1 MTVRKYSED
10 ELKIIDTVDIVEVVE
25 QFVSLSKHGNSYT
38 GFSPFKSEKTPSFSV
53 KPSDKIFK
61 DFSTGIGGN
70 VISFYAR
77 MKNISYREAM
87 QELAGIYGIRLSN
100 TTNKFVNKETIY
112 HKILKDANDIFR
124 RNLLENQRALEYMQS
139 RGYSLENL
147 KKYNIGYAKDGWN
160 LLLSELSEKYTV
172 EDIYKSGLITMNN
185 ENTNYFDSFRDRI
198 MFPIYNVRNQIIAF
212 GGRYIGSDS
221 ESPKYINSVE
231 TEIFKK
237 SNELYGIFDMGTA
250 LKNNKYATLPELIA
264 RDLDNLE
271 VNSYEFKGYSK
282 HISSTKEY
290 FEFNMDILNKE
301 IREELFGENNDRK
314 IFTRMK
320 DTPPALFKKT
330 AEVENSLVSNGCIIE
345 GTLKNSVLS
354 RGTIVEKGAVLENCI
369 VLQDCTIKSNA
380 ILKNI
385 IIDKNNIIASE
396 EKLNASPEHPLVIEK
411 QIRWDI
417 NKYKDLI
424 DYINND

>member
-1 MTVRKYSED
+1 
-10 ELKIIDTVDIVEVVE
+10 
-25 QFVSLSKHGNSYT
+25 
-38 GFSPFKSEKTPSFSV
+38 
-53 KPSDKIFK
+53 
-61 DFSTGIGGN
+61 
-70 VISFYAR
+70 
-77 MKNISYREAM
+77 
-87 QELAGIYGIRLSN
+87 
-100 TTNKFVNKETIY
+100 
-112 HKILKDANDIFR
+112 
-124 RNLLENQRALEYMQS
+124 
-139 RGYSLENL
+139 
-147 KKYNIGYAKDGWN
+147 
-160 LLLSELSEKYTV
+160 
-172 EDIYKSGLITMNN
+172 
-185 ENTNYFDSFRDRI
+185 
-198 MFPIYNVRNQIIAF
+198 
-212 GGRYIGSDS
+212 
-221 ESPKYINSVE
+221 
-231 TEIFKK
+231 
-237 SNELYGIFDMGTA
+237 
-250 LKNNKYATLPELIA
+250 
-264 RDLDNLE
+264 
-271 VNSYEFKGYSK
+271 
-282 HISSTKEY
+282 
-290 FEFNMDILNKE
+290 MDILNKE
-301 IREELFGENNDRK
+301 IREDLFGENNDRK

>member
-1 MTVRKYSED
+1 MIKNYMSIIYLGED
-10 ELKIIDTVDIVEVVE
+10 KKNIASLTKSRPLSSILIAGSYRIIDFALSNSVNAGIKNVGLFSGEDDISSLTDHIGIGSEWDLARKKDGI
-25 QFVSLSKHGNSYT
+25 FV
-38 GFSPFKSEKTPSFSV
+38 FRQM
-53 KPSDKIFK
+53 SDK
-61 DFSTGIGGN
+61 N
-70 VISFYAR
+70 
-77 MKNISYREAM
+77 
-87 QELAGIYGIRLSN
+87 LS
-100 TTNKFVNKETIY
+100 
-112 HKILKDANDIFR
+112 
-124 RNLLENQRALEYMQS
+124 
-139 RGYSLENL
+139 
-147 KKYNIGYAKDGWN
+147 
-160 LLLSELSEKYTV
+160 
-172 EDIYKSGLITMNN
+172 MN
-185 ENTNYFDSFRDRI
+185 RDRI
-198 MFPIYNVRNQIIAF
+198 EKNMEYFIRSSQEYVVILSAHVLCNLDLNDIIKKHEESGKEITMVYKKINKSSDYPEHCNAIKLDKNK
-212 GGRYIGSDS
+212 RVISIGQNIISQARGNISLETFVMSKKLAMKLLIDS
-221 ESPKYINSVE
+221 I
-231 TEIFKK
+231 
-237 SNELYGIFDMGTA
+237 
-250 LKNNKYATLPELIA
+250 KNNKYATLPELIA

-301 IREELFGENNDRK
+301 IREDLFGENNDRK

>member
-1 MTVRKYSED
+1 MYCVIGLNDIIKKHEESGKEITMVYK
-10 ELKIIDTVDIVEVVE
+10 KI
-25 QFVSLSKHGNSYT
+25 N
-38 GFSPFKSEKTPSFSV
+38 KS
-53 KPSDKIFK
+53 SDYPEHCNAIKLDK
-61 DFSTGIGGN
+61 N
-70 VISFYAR
+70 KRVISIGQNIISQAR
-77 MKNISYREAM
+77 GNISLETFVMSKKLAM
-87 QELAGIYGIRLSN
+87 
-100 TTNKFVNKETIY
+100 K
-112 HKILKDANDIFR
+112 
-124 RNLLENQRALEYMQS
+124 LL
-139 RGYSLENL
+139 
-147 KKYNIGYAKDGWN
+147 I
-160 LLLSELSEKYTV
+160 
-172 EDIYKSGLITMNN
+172 
-185 ENTNYFDSFRDRI
+185 DSI
-198 MFPIYNVRNQIIAF
+198 
-212 GGRYIGSDS
+212 
-221 ESPKYINSVE
+221 
-231 TEIFKK
+231 
-237 SNELYGIFDMGTA
+237 
-250 LKNNKYATLPELIA
+250 KNNKYATLPELIA

-320 DTPPALFKKT
+320 DTPPALFKNP

-424 DYINND
+424 DYINNV